1 MTGPTPVRRTTL
13 LLAVLALLSAC
24 AALPA
29 GGPVVTEPGPE
40 PVEQGAGSFDYTP
53 PGPRAGST
61 PEELVDDFLLAM
73 QASPQSTAIARK
85 YLTAD
90 ARAGWFPE
98 QATLIYGSEVVESGP
113 GVVEVGLEETVQL
126 DDRGTWLGRVGGA
139 RGVRLRL
146 EVARERGE
154 WRIAN
159 PPDAL
164 MIPRSHFESRYE
176 QFFVYYFDPTGTV
189 LVPEPTYLPHGEQAA
204 TQLVERLLK
213 GPHPRLGEVLR
224 SYIPGGTEHILS
236 VPVSESGVAEVELN
250 EQLLRLGPDDR
261 EMALAQL
268 AWTLRQTP
276 GVESMRVVVDGAP
289 FDTRGVGTPQSLA
302 SWAQFDPSIHW
313 ASQELFGLRRG
324 EVLAVSPAE
333 REVVGRF
340 AVADLGLREIAVDLA
355 GERLAGVSE
364 DGTTVYLANR
374 GRSDVPVGPGEA
386 DVVATGS
393 GLLRPAWDVF
403 GQLWLADRT
412 AAGTRVRV
420 LFDGDADPVDAP
432 GLEGADV
439 THLTVS
445 RDGSRV
451 VAVVR
456 EGEGDRLVISRV
468 MRGPG
473 GKVRGLTRAVD
484 LPLAQGGVDEI
495 RDLAWRTP
503 GSLAVLTGPTPVTSQ
518 VLLALVDGSTAAAG
532 VDSAAEIFPRR
543 AVRVA
548 AAPSPG
554 TGLYLGDPA
563 GRVFELGGDG
573 QWVEAEL
580 PARLRVPTFVG

>member
-1 MTGPTPVRRTTL
+1 MTGPKPARRSAL
-13 LLAVLALLSAC
+13 LLAALALLSAC

-98 QATLIYGSEVVESGP
+98 KATLIYGSEVVESGP

-164 MIPRSHFESRYE
+164 VIPRSHFESRYQ

-204 TQLVERLLK
+204 TQLVQRLLR

-224 SYIPGGTEHILS
+224 SYIPGGTEYVLS

-340 AVADLGLREIAVDLA
+340 AVTDLGLRDIAVDLA

-364 DGTTVYLANR
+364 DGTTVFLASR
-374 GRSDVPVGPGEA
+374 SRSDVPVGPEEA

-403 GQLWLADRT
+403 GQLWLVDRT
-412 AAGTRVRV
+412 ASGTRVRV

-439 THLTVS
+439 SHLTVS

-456 EGEGDRLVISRV
+456 EGEGDRLVVSRV

-473 GKVRGLTRAVD
+473 GRVRGLTRAVD

-495 RDLAWRTP
+495 RDLAWRSP

-554 TGLYLGDPA
+554 TGLYLGDRA